1 MVESVWCAEKSDR
14 LQSRGGRGWREG
26 VELAEK
32 QERRSHDGRKD
43 AVEKSGHSAGTGSGT
58 LLVSF
63 PLVYHIMLRW
73 CFFGQPLKAK
83 ASLFAS
89 RNCSLIPD
97 TSPVTAT
104 TLGDSGRGS
113 TVRVLEAVHSTGAQ
127 DFSHPLKNV
136 EGKS

>member
-14 LQSRGGRGWREG
+14 LQSRRGRGWREG

-43 AVEKSGHSAGTGSGT
+43 AVEKSGHSAVTGSGS

-73 CFFGQPLKAK
+73 CFFGQRLKSKLAFCL
-83 ASLFAS
+83 SELFSDS
-89 RNCSLIPD
+89 RHHSCYSYD
-97 TSPVTAT
+97 V
-104 TLGDSGRGS
+104 GRC
-113 TVRVLEAVHSTGAQ
+113 
-127 DFSHPLKNV
+127 P
-136 EGKS
+136 